1 MGFGSQLGG
10 RGREFAGIVLR
21 KSLTHDRSRL
31 LTGSYHGAAVFGL
44 ACSVSIRIQSQ
55 TFKCGS
61 LQNASLQG
69 TATVTCSCLNVGGSF
84 GDVCNMESEL
94 S

>member
-31 LTGSYHGAAVFGL
+31 LTGAYHRAAVFGL
-44 ACSVSIRIQSQ
+44 ACSVSIRIQSR
-55 TFKCGS
+55 TFKCGFAAES
-61 LQNASLQG
+61 IFARNGESYLFLFKCWRKLQ
-69 TATVTCSCLNVGGSF
+69 
-84 GDVCNMESEL
+84 
-94 S
+94 